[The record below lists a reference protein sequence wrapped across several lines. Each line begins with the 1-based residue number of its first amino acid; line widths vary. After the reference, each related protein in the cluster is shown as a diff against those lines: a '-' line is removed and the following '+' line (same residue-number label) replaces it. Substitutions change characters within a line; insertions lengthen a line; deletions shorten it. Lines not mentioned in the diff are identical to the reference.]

1 MKYIKRCALSEKT
14 ELTLSVLLLLGAIGF
29 GLQILWPLM
38 QSGYATGGD
47 DVIHMAYNHEA
58 AEIMASKH
66 KLFGWSYLFGFG
78 APIFLFRP
86 PLQYLC
92 VGFIHNVSAGYFSL
106 VDIHKFFYVFFLA
119 MYPAGV
125 YYMMRKF
132 RFKPLSCG
140 IGALFAITPISMWG
154 HTLHAY
160 FWLGIMKQL
169 MAIFIFPFALG
180 KIHGCVSAGEKALPA
195 ALLIALSFLSHP
207 YIPFCL
213 FLICAVYWLVVLL
226 GTGWRNATL
235 AGIRFAVIWSLV
247 VLLLAFY
254 LAPFY
259 TSPEIQQHEFS
270 ASWRHNFEVVCE
282 TTAMT
287 LNHFFKGGLFDTTK
301 WSVFGGGEWGWQASA
316 YKNRIPMLSAMCF
329 LGILVCI
336 WRRRRFS
343 HAVFLLASTLTLLV
357 FLGPDDVP
365 LMNYIPFMDQFQNIH
380 VVFMLDLF
388 AVSLAGIGAGVLV
401 QGIAEHTVGTLLV
414 SLQRRG
420 RQE

>member
-1 MKYIKRCALSEKT
+1 
-14 ELTLSVLLLLGAIGF
+14 
-29 GLQILWPLM
+29 
-38 QSGYATGGD
+38 
-47 DVIHMAYNHEA
+47 
-58 AEIMASKH
+58 
-66 KLFGWSYLFGFG
+66 
-78 APIFLFRP
+78 
-86 PLQYLC
+86 
-92 VGFIHNVSAGYFSL
+92 
-106 VDIHKFFYVFFLA
+106 
-119 MYPAGV
+119 
-125 YYMMRKF
+125 
-132 RFKPLSCG
+132 
-140 IGALFAITPISMWG
+140 MWG

-301 WSVFGGGEWGWQASA
+301 WSVFGGGEWGWQANA
-316 YKNRIPMLSAMCF
+316 YTNRIPMLSAMCF

-336 WRRRRFS
+336 RRRRRFN

-388 AVSLAGIGAGVLV
+388 AVCLAGIGAGVLV

-414 SLQRRG
+414 SMQRRV
-420 RQE
+420 RQKPGKSDES